1 MNKEIILVLIFL
13 ILLVACVAVKFR
25 KELSKY
31 IKRMIMLK
39 NMTPDERQAYLEFE
53 SEQKKRGD
61 E

>member
-13 ILLVACVAVKFR
+13 ISLVACVAVKFR